1 MDWSNHFLDCL
12 PPNALAAIERD
23 LERITLVQNEVITEI
38 DQPVRRV
45 VLPVKSI
52 ISVIAVME
60 SGEQVESRT
69 IGREGGFGLLHA
81 IGSRVSYERVI
92 VQVGGEAWV
101 ISVEALARAARTV
114 PGMMEAVVGHAQAT
128 IVQTANLTACNAL
141 HTAEPRLC
149 RWLLMTADR
158 LGSETVSLTQE
169 HLAIMLGVQRTT
181 VTALAQAL
189 QDRKLISYRRGQ
201 IRLLDRRGLHQCA
214 CECYDN
220 IKGSVTTIL
229 KEAGCEA

>member
-1 MDWSNHFLDCL
+1 MSATNHFLECL
-12 PPNALAAIERD
+12 PPKALAAIERD
-23 LERITLVQNEVITEI
+23 LERVTLVQDELITEI

-45 VLPVKSI
+45 VLPVTSI

-60 SGEQVESRT
+60 TGEQVESRT

-81 IGSRVSYERVI
+81 LGSRTSHERVI
-92 VQVGGEAWV
+92 VQVAGEAYV
-101 ISVEALARAARTV
+101 ISVEAIARAAREV
-114 PGMMEAVVGHAQAT
+114 PGMMEAIVGHAQAT

-141 HTAEPRLC
+141 HSGEPRLC

-158 LGSETVSLTQE
+158 LGSDTVPLTQE

-181 VTALAQAL
+181 VTALASSL
-189 QDRKLISYRRGQ
+189 QDRKLISYRRGK
-201 IRLLDRRGLHQCA
+201 IKLLDRRALHHCA

-220 IKGSVTTIL
+220 ITSSAKAIL
-229 KEAGCEA
+229 SDAGCKA